1 MNLSDR
7 ELLARTLQAEAGNQG
22 PTGLL
27 AAGSVIMNRANMPGY
42 GDGVRGA
49 ILAPGQFSA
58 WNSVTGYAGGEQGQN
73 METMRPGQDAY
84 AAADQLLSGEYQDPT
99 GGATHYYN
107 PSISNPAWGRDR
119 AGGDWQQIGDHIF
132 GFADA
137 GRENSTRGA
146 PQMAMQP
153 TQPQGLLGQL
163 GIQRRD
169 PTAQG
174 ETALPFYQRDR
185 FSNTMGNLAM
195 AFNTLRQRPDENIP
209 RIVTGQRATREQ
221 DAANNRTA
229 EWLSSQPGGERFAG
243 LVESIGAAGALQ
255 AYQAEAAR
263 TSQPPSAAEA
273 QIARLVASGVPYER
287 AVGIV
292 DGRLVESRDPV
303 TGEGNVL
310 DLAQQFLN
318 PQGAEAP
325 VDTATPADTS
335 PDLFGEYT
343 FDSLQ
348 NSLGVGGAIDSV
360 INRVYEGFG
369 AELPNEEVAA
379 ARVGL
384 QNLAVRTQLVYAAAF
399 PGRPSNLTREMIAS
413 LTVRPE
419 EILSGA
425 QTAAERAQAMQVE
438 IARSIEGAQA
448 VLNSRTSLGE
458 KEAARD
464 VLLRLE
470 PLAQDY
476 ASLVNALSRT
486 NASAT
491 PAEDINAALDRYLG
505 ASQ

>member
-1 MNLSDR
+1 MDLSDR

-84 AAADQLLSGEYQDPT
+84 ATADQLLSGEYQDPT

-174 ETALPFYQRDR
+174 ETALPFYQRSR
-185 FSNTMGNLAM
+185 FGNTMGNLAM
-195 AFNTLRQRPDENIP
+195 AFNSLRQRPDDNIP

-221 DAANNRTA
+221 DAANNRTV

-243 LVESIGAAGALQ
+243 LVDSVGAAAALQ
-255 AYQAEAAR
+255 AYQAEVAR

-318 PQGAEAP
+318 PEGA
-325 VDTATPADTS
+325 ATPADAAT
-335 PDLFGEYT
+335 PTAPAGQFDEYDRDT
-343 FDSLQ
+343 LQ
-348 NSLGVGGAIDSV
+348 RSLGLGGAIRTAW
-360 INRVYEGFG
+360 NRANEGFG
-369 AELPNEEVAA
+369 AELPRATVDE
-379 ARVGL
+379 ARGNLRSLSTRSMLGL
-384 QNLAVRTQLVYAAAF
+384 TAEF
-399 PGRPSNLTREMIAS
+399 PGRPSNLTREEIRG
-413 LTVRPE
+413 LTVQPDE
-419 EILSGA
+419 LFSGA
-425 QTAAERAQAMQVE
+425 GSAEQKAQNLFDFTNEAVTA
-438 IARSIEGAQA
+438 AQA
-448 VLNSRTSLGE
+448 VLESRVSPAE
-458 KEAARD
+458 KVQARAA
-464 VLLRLE
+464 LE
-470 PLAQDY
+470 YLVPLQQDY
-476 ASLVNALSRT
+476 QSLLSALGRDTST
-486 NASAT
+486 PSA
-491 PAEDINAALDRYLG
+491 ELDAALNRYLG
-505 ASQ
+505 AGQ